1 MSSTQRHDPLAKAIA
16 RAGYRRLT
24 DMRASMFGRAGKPG
38 NKPAVFYG
46 GARSGDQGGPLVKV
60 QRLQTA
66 FPQAP
71 GPFNTIYSL
80 SNAPYLSRKA
90 LERLKAR
97 GLGIV
102 HNQNGVFYPGW
113 FDGDWEAQNARM
125 SAAYQMADHVFWQSS
140 FCRRCADQFLG
151 HRDAPGEILFNA
163 VDISHFSPA
172 HVTGQDA
179 GQRDH
184 PFTFLLTGKI
194 QAHLSYRLEDS
205 IAGLAAAR
213 SSGLDAALMITGVL
227 DAGARDAA
235 DASAR
240 HHDVSDQVTFAG
252 PYTQAE
258 APEVY
263 RQADAYVMTKHADPC
278 PNTVIEAMACG
289 LPVVYVASGGVP
301 ELVGSDAGAGVTAH
315 DDWEQLFRPD
325 PEALGAAMVAVA
337 KNALAMGNAARERAE
352 SAFDLNQWIER
363 HGTIFQQLLER
374 N

>member
-1 MSSTQRHDPLAKAIA
+1 MSGTQRRDPLMKAIA
-16 RAGYRRLT
+16 RSGYRTLT
-24 DMRASMFGRAGKPG
+24 DLRARLCARAGKPG
-38 NKPAVFYG
+38 DEPAVFYG

-66 FPQAP
+66 FPQTRAA
-71 GPFNTIYSL
+71 FNTVYSL
-80 SNAPYLSRKA
+80 SNAPYLSRAA
-90 LERLKAR
+90 LENLKSR

-113 FDGDWEAQNARM
+113 FDGDWQAQNARM
-125 SAAYQMADHVFWQSS
+125 SAAYELADHVFWQSS
-140 FCRRCADQFLG
+140 FCRSCADQFLG
-151 HRDAPGEILFNA
+151 HRDAPGEVLFNA
-163 VDISHFSPA
+163 VDIGHFLPA
-172 HVTGQDA
+172 TDV
-179 GQRDH
+179 RKRER

-213 SSGLDAALMITGVL
+213 MSGLDAALTIAGVL
-227 DAGARDAA
+227 DAGARAVADLAA
-235 DASAR
+235 QR
-240 HHDVSDQVTFAG
+240 HNVSGHITFVG
-252 PYTQAE
+252 PYL
-258 APEVY
+258 
-263 RQADAYVMTKHADPC
+263 QADAPGIYRDADGYVMTKHADPC

-301 ELVGSDAGAGVTAH
+301 EMVGADAGAGVPAH

-337 KNALAMGNAARERAE
+337 ENADAMGDAARKRAE
-352 SAFDLNQWIER
+352 TAFDLNQWIER
-363 HGTIFQQLLER
+363 HATIFKQLLER